1 MPVVDINSMAPH
13 EPRSSRNHP
22 NSFNNDNDIE
32 TEYKLKQYSTSYDHH
47 NSSASDLEHNHD
59 DEEHPSGE
67 RRPSLLNESSRRL
80 LILGTIRPSRSFY
93 KDLPES
99 DAEYLMEYFR
109 RMKVTNKKVSSDE
122 INQEL
127 KTKLTEYKPKIC
139 M

>member
-1 MPVVDINSMAPH
+1 MSVVDINSMAPND
-13 EPRSSRNHP
+13 PRSSQNRR

-32 TEYKLKQYSTSYDHH
+32 TEYKLKSYDHH

-99 DAEYLMEYFR
+99 DVEYLMEYFR
-109 RMKVTNKKVSSDE
+109 RMKITNKKVSSEE

-139 M
+139 MLIS